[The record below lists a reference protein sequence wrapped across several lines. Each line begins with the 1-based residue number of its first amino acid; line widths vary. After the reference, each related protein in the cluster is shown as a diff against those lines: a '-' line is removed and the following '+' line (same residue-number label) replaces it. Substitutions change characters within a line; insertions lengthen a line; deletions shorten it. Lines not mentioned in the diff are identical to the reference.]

1 MNPLRILIIED
12 EIIIGRA
19 IEQMLESHFDCKIGI
34 ALGVEEALVEFADL
48 CPQLVLYDINLNDTL
63 TGIELIQQVQSTYHF
78 ETIFITAH
86 ATKDIIERAAMTT
99 PANYIVEPFDEKQLL
114 AAVKIIENKLS
125 AASQNGSI
133 KLNMKNILSKA
144 EYNILLLISE
154 NWTTP
159 EIANSLYISPSTVKN
174 HRHNIARKLK
184 LPTDNNI
191 LVKWATENKKM
202 WV

>member
-1 MNPLRILIIED
+1 
-12 EIIIGRA
+12 
-19 IEQMLESHFDCKIGI
+19 
-34 ALGVEEALVEFADL
+34 
-48 CPQLVLYDINLNDTL
+48 
-63 TGIELIQQVQSTYHF
+63 
-78 ETIFITAH
+78 
-86 ATKDIIERAAMTT
+86 MTT
-99 PANYIVEPFDEKQLL
+99 PANYIVKPFDEKQLL